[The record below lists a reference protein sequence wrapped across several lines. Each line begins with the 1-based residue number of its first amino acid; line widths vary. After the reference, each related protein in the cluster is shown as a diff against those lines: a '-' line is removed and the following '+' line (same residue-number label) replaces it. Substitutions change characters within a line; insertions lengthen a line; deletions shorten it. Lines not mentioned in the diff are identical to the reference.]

1 MGTPSPGNWPDNV
14 LQTRCRLTTSRH
26 RFERAAVPAPRA
38 FTSPNQVLT
47 HAARAAAKQL
57 NKHLFLATNM
67 CVRARATA
75 RGGATEFMHL
85 RRDRFRTFRR
95 PSRGRLGIRDIRGI
109 ELVQ

>member
-1 MGTPSPGNWPDNV
+1 M
-14 LQTRCRLTTSRH
+14 LTH
-26 RFERAAVPAPRA
+26 AARAAAEQLNFHTLRA
-38 FTSPNQVLT
+38 SPNQVLT